1 MEICETTI
9 TATSSN
15 HAELLALHEVN
26 RECVW
31 LKSLIQQ
38 IKDNYGLSVKNGDI
52 SIQQIH
58 LRENLADLFTKSLS
72 SKFFKQL
79 I

>member
-15 HAELLALHEVN
+15 HAELLALYEVN

-38 IKDNYGLSVKNGDI
+38 IKDNYSVKNGDI